1 MYGIKSRIV
10 VVVVLFLLALMVVGL
25 FFFYQIYFK
34 DNFSVFRRRTTIAI
48 PKDKVKKITLENGMT
63 ILVFENK
70 SVPKVLV
77 QIAYNIGSSIEQPD
91 ERGLAHLIE
100 HMIFKGTQ
108 KLSEGDIDAIARKY
122 GAKNNAFTSKDVTS
136 YYFEAN
142 SSNWKH
148 FIPILADCMVNA
160 RFDEQHLASE
170 VRAVIQELKQIE
182 DSYWRVML
190 ERAGELAYPSN
201 HPYHFPIIGYKDGL
215 LNLSSERLKNFY
227 EKYYQPN
234 HATLFIVGDVDGNEA
249 IEFAKKNFESIKSKP
264 AVEAS
269 PFPTVSLF
277 PSVSQTKIYRKI
289 DKPLLGFYWL
299 APGLKDKTFVELQS
313 LESVLGE
320 GEGGR
325 LYRRL
330 VDEEKVASSVVVGS
344 NTCMQ
349 SSVFLVLIEPKEEE
363 IVRCRF
369 IVEEEVES
377 LIKDGVTTEEL
388 NKVSAT
394 KLREFFETFQNFGS
408 FVYEWILSYF
418 STGDEFELFER
429 ANKFTKIDSSFLQS
443 FAKEYLD
450 PFLMSEIQVLPLP
463 KNYEGRALEASRQ
476 EDALDMQI
484 LNKHKRT
491 TRVEEPK
498 YVYSMPDPAELSF
511 SFPKPE
517 KVFTLKNGL
526 KVLLHKKPDWP
537 LLSVALGFK
546 DAAYLERAKE
556 GRPLN
561 LMMNMLM
568 EGSKGFS
575 KRDNVKFFED
585 EGIIYG
591 FDSSGIGLTM
601 VSENIVK
608 VLERLLHIIQNPTF
622 PSDALDKLKAISI
635 DSYERAKDDPLSV
648 AGRLLRQM
656 AYKDHS
662 FGWSFDDAMSVA
674 RELSTKDLS
683 ELHKKYFSPSSMVLS
698 VVGDIDLDKI
708 ERDIKGVFEGWKGDI
723 YHPLSDEEYK
733 KSGVEKVD
741 HFMLRNQVVL
751 LLGKRSEIN
760 LFHKDFLPLQLLNSI
775 CWATSLGS
783 RLFKLREETGL
794 FYTAGGGWATGVAKH
809 VGVDYIFA
817 ILSLDTIDKSEKAIR
832 DLVDKIAKE
841 GVSQE
846 ELDVARQIYL
856 KSLIDSSS
864 TNYGLASK
872 FCSLESLGLGF
883 DYYDKMIKRVNKAS
897 LEELNS
903 VAKKYYSPE
912 KLSRIR
918 VGRVGKN

>member
-1 MYGIKSRIV
+1 MYGIKNRIV
-10 VVVVLFLLALMVVGL
+10 VVVVLLLLALMVVGL
-25 FFFYQIYFK
+25 FFFYQTCFK
-34 DNFSVFRRRTTIAI
+34 GDFSVFRRRTTITI
-48 PKDKVKKITLENGMT
+48 PKDKVKKVILENGMT
-63 ILVFENK
+63 VLVFENK

-122 GAKNNAFTSKDVTS
+122 GATNNAFTSKDVTS

-148 FIPILADCMVNA
+148 FVPILADCMVNA

-215 LNLSSERLKNFY
+215 LNLSSKRLKSFY

-234 HATLFIVGDVDGNEA
+234 HATLFIVGDVNSDEA
-249 IEFAKKNFESIKSKP
+249 IELAKKNFESIKSKP
-264 AVEAS
+264 AVES
-269 PFPTVSLF
+269 LPFPMVSLF

-299 APGLKDKTFVELQS
+299 APGLKDKKLVEMQS
-313 LESVLGE
+313 LEAVLGE

-330 VDEEKVASSVVVGS
+330 VDEEKVATSVAVGS

-349 SSVFLVLIEPKEEE
+349 SSVFLVLIEPKEGEIDRCRTIVKEE
-363 IVRCRF
+363 I
-369 IVEEEVES
+369 EG
-377 LIKDGVTTEEL
+377 LIKNGITAEEL

-394 KLREFFETFQNFGS
+394 KRREFFETFQSFGN

-418 STGDEFELFER
+418 STDDEFELFDR
-429 ANKFTKIDSSFLQS
+429 ANKFAKIDSSLLQS
-443 FAKEYLD
+443 FSRDCLD

-463 KNYEGRALEASRQ
+463 KNYEGKVLEASHK
-476 EDALDMQI
+476 EDALDLQI

-491 TRVEEPK
+491 APVEEPK
-498 YVYSMPDPAELSF
+498 YVYSLPDPAALSF
-511 SFPKPE
+511 NFPKPE
-517 KVFTLKNGL
+517 RVFTLKNGL
-526 KVLLHKKPDWP
+526 KVLLHKKAEWP

-546 DAAYLERAKE
+546 DASYFERAKE
-556 GRPLN
+556 GRPLS

-568 EGSKGFS
+568 EGSKGFD
-575 KRDNVKFFED
+575 KKDNVKFFED
-585 EGIIYG
+585 EGIVYG
-591 FDSSGIGLTM
+591 FDSTGIGLTM
-601 VSENIVK
+601 INENVVK
-608 VLERLLHIIQNPTF
+608 VLERFLHIIKNPAF
-622 PSDALDKLKAISI
+622 PSDALDKLKSIAI

-662 FGWSFDDAMSVA
+662 FGWSFDDAMA
-674 RELSTKDLS
+674 MTRELSTKDLF
-683 ELHKKYFSPSSMVLS
+683 EIHKKYLSPSSMVLS
-698 VVGDIDLDKI
+698 IVGDIDLDKI
-708 ERDIKGVFEGWKGDI
+708 ENDLKGVFEDWRGEE
-723 YHPLSDEEYK
+723 YHAFSDEEYK

-817 ILSLDTIDKSEKAIR
+817 ILSLDTVDKSEKAIR

-846 ELDVARQIYL
+846 ELDVARQLYL
-856 KSLIDSSS
+856 KALIDSSS

-872 FCSLESLGLGF
+872 FCGIESLGLGF
-883 DYYDKMIKRVNKAS
+883 DYYDKMVKRSNEAS
-897 LEELNS
+897 LNELNS
-903 VAKKYYSPE
+903 VAKKYYLPD

-918 VGRVGKN
+918 VGRVGKS